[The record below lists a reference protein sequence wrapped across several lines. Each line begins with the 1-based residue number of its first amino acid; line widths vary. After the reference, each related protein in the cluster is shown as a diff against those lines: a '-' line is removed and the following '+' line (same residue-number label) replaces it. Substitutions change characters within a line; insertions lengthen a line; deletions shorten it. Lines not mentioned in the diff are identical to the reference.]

1 MFIRFFGIILAVIV
15 GMFIYDNYINKSEV
29 KEMVSSIVENEKVIN
44 KSQSINEEFEQF
56 KKQRLQ
62 EFEDFKNAK

>member
-44 KSQSINEEFEQF
+44 KSQSINQEFEQF